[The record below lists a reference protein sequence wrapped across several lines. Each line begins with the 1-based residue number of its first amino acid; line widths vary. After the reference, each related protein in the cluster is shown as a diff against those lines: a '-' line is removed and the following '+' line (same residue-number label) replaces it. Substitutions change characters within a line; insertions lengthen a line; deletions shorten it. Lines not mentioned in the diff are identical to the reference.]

1 MKDLHTRVE
10 AGLAQ
15 AKAALDNPNS
25 TQEGVDAQVKVMQEL
40 TEEVTEALAGDSLI
54 QKDSQPSA
62 FQIKDLQDLLNE
74 VDKLDESRYTKDSLR
89 KLAEKVSKAQEVLSH
104 ATTQTETTFTGQF
117 VCIFFNSHFVLYS
130 MPTLL
135 FSFEPTSNLCFFL

>member
-62 FQIKDLQDLLNE
+62 LQIKDLQDLLNE
-74 VDKLDESRYTKDSLR
+74 VDKLDKSRYTKDSLR

-104 ATTQTETTFTGQF
+104 ATTQTEIDE
-117 VCIFFNSHFVLYS
+117 V
-130 MPTLL
+130 
-135 FSFEPTSNLCFFL
+135 